1 MLRDNER
8 RGQTAYA
15 IFLAV
20 TIFSWAYAVFNIA
33 FAAQLASFGPDGVDS
48 PRLQVFSLL
57 NQLAVMVNLGVLLAS
72 AVSFI
77 RWARRAYYNL
87 GAIGVDTSY
96 SDASVVYAWMLPVT
110 SLYRPYQLMR
120 EIWQLT
126 QREAFGH
133 IRPHMVL
140 RVWWASFLLRSV
152 LGIVVAAI
160 GHGMTLESLRTAM
173 QFQALSL
180 AFDGFAALITAQV
193 IRRIRQFEQQLV
205 LVQNVTQ
212 LGLAA
217 PEPAALS
224 PTDPDLY
231 L

>member
-20 TIFSWAYAVFNIA
+20 TIFSLAYAVFNIA
-33 FAAQLASFGPDGVDS
+33 FAAQLASFSPDGMNT
-48 PRLQVFSLL
+48 PRLQAFGLI
-57 NQLAVMVNLGVLLAS
+57 NQLALVVNLGLLLAS

-87 GAIGVDTSY
+87 GAIGVDTSF
-96 SDASVVYAWMLPVT
+96 SDASVVYAWILPVT
-110 SLYRPYQLMR
+110 SLYRPYQLVR

-133 IRPHMVL
+133 IRSHTLL
-140 RVWWASFLLRSV
+140 RVWWASFLTRSV
-152 LGIVVAAI
+152 LGIVVSAI
-160 GHGMTLESLRTAM
+160 GNGMTLESLRTAM

-180 AFDGFAALITAQV
+180 AFDGFAALITARV
-193 IRRIRQFEQQLV
+193 IHRIMQFEQQLV

-212 LGLAA
+212 LGQAP